1 MQTNLFCPGTLHE
14 KIINQEI
21 VSGATDCA
29 QVECFAAYLEILT
42 KGEEGEG
49 GRGVPILG
57 EGGPEGAGEA
67 PQGVLAWKQLHWPHT
82 SFRRMEI
89 IISMHKSCLE

>member
-42 KGEEGEG
+42 KGEEGEEG
-49 GRGVPILG
+49 SWGER
-57 EGGPEGAGEA
+57 EGGTPGSVSLETAA
-67 PQGVLAWKQLHWPHT
+67 LATQV
-82 SFRRMEI
+82 SE
-89 IISMHKSCLE
+89 E

>member
-49 GRGVPILG
+49 GRGRGAHLG
-57 EGGPEGAGEA
+57 GRRARGGRGGAPGSVSLETA
-67 PQGVLAWKQLHWPHT
+67 ALAT
-82 SFRRMEI
+82 
-89 IISMHKSCLE
+89 HKFQKIFL